1 MLQQNV
7 IQPSNSPWASPIVL
21 VKKKDGSFRF
31 CVDYRRLNA
40 VTRKDAHPLPRVDD
54 LLDSLQGASL
64 FSTLDLRSGY
74 WQISMEPK
82 DREKTAFITPDGL
95 WEFVRMPFGVSN
107 GCATF
112 QRAIEIV
119 LSGLTYETCL
129 CYFDDVIIPSSS
141 INQQCEPLILVLERF
156 RQHNLGSF
164 HLKSTAFHTS

>member
-1 MLQQNV
+1 MLQQGV

-31 CVDYRRLNA
+31 CVDYRKLNA

-54 LLDSLQGASL
+54 LLDSLQGACM

-112 QRAIEIV
+112 QRATEIII
-119 LSGLTYETCL
+119 SGLNYETCL
-129 CYFDDVIIPSSS
+129 CYFDDVIIPLNSLE
-141 INQQCEPLILVLERF
+141 QQCERQVLERAMPSVTWPQSF
-156 RQHNLGSF
+156 MTKTVGS
-164 HLKSTAFHTS
+164 